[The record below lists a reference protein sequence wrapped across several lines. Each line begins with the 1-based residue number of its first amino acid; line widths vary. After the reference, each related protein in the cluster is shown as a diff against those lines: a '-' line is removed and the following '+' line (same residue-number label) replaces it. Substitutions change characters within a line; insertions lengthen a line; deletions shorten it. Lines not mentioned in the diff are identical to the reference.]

1 MENMNVKVD
10 DRITTDLEQI
20 EEAVFEVIALN
31 PDASLEEIR
40 ERYSLSVNRVV
51 EVTDSLQSKGL
62 VTALGDDEFDDCVWK
77 VTELGRL
84 MLMKYVQVMRFDVM
98 EAELRGQPESQVE
111 RLREK
116 KAMFE
121 MAGRQ
126 CKVLFE

>member
-1 MENMNVKVD
+1 VKVD
-10 DRITTDLEQI
+10 DRITTDLEQT

-62 VTALGDDEFDDCVWK
+62 VTALGDDEFDGCVWK

-121 MAGRQ
+121 TAGRQ